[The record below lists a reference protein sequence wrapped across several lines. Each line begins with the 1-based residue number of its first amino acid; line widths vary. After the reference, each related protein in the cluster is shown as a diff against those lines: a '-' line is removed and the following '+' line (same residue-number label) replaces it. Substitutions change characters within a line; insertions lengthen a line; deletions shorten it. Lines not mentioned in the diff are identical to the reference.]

1 MGLWEDPIC
10 ASRGHCVH
18 FLGTSAQ
25 IAPLHSHRPSAASF
39 FRHNAPVHMGRGSFF
54 FFFLKYANLAE
65 ILLVE
70 PSSAH
75 TGFAFFLLN
84 NTRQQP
90 NTTPKPPKRADAR
103 KAMSPR
109 PLQTPRPP
117 ARASAPSPRS
127 PSSTSATVRCP
138 GAARRNQR

>member
-1 MGLWEDPIC
+1 MGSWEDPIC
-10 ASRGHCVH
+10 ASRGHCAH

-39 FRHNAPVHMGRGSFF
+39 FRHNAAVCIGRRLVFF
-54 FFFLKYANLAE
+54 FWIKSRFGLDSIYLTFVCTHRIY
-65 ILLVE
+65 V
-70 PSSAH
+70 
-75 TGFAFFLLN
+75 FLLN

-90 NTTPKPPKRADAR
+90 NTTPKPPKRADVR

-117 ARASAPSPRS
+117 PRATAPSPRS